1 MGLIDSYIAIP
12 VISLI
17 CINQANNLEP
27 QLKFDIDKRFSQL
40 PGGDMRNALRGR
52 RVGLEKESLRV
63 DTSGRIVQT
72 NHPSGLGSA
81 LTHPSITTDYSEA
94 LLELVTPPFE
104 RFPETLQ
111 YLDETHR
118 YVYSQLDNEILWATS
133 MPCVIDGDASIR
145 IAEYGSSNAA
155 KMKSAYRRGLGH
167 RYGRMMQAI
176 AGVHFN
182 YSYSQEFWQLYQSI
196 LDDNRDIGEFSSEN
210 YMGML
215 RNLQRYGWLIP
226 YLFGASPAIC
236 GSFLG
241 ATPTTLE
248 KLFEHSYIGKY
259 ATSLRVGDIGYQN
272 NKEDEAGIVVNYDS
286 LQGYVDSLGR
296 AISTPCAEY
305 EKIGL
310 VKNGEWQQLNTN
322 ILQIENEFYSS
333 VRPKQILRGEE
344 KPTLALAKRGVAYI
358 ELRSLDV
365 NVYEPLG
372 INDEQ
377 MRFLESFLL
386 LNLLL
391 PSDPYTESE
400 LAEIKFNINAV
411 AERGRDPAL
420 KLRRDSG
427 EVLLRDWAREI
438 FEQMSVTCDL
448 LDRDGETPVYCA
460 TLQQQKAKIEEPE
473 LTPSARILAEMIEN
487 KEEFSEF
494 SLRMSKQHQQWFAER
509 PLDADKQREL
519 EQIARESQERQH
531 EIEQEDDLPFEQFLQ
546 NYFEQT

>member
-1 MGLIDSYIAIP
+1 MKS
-12 VISLI
+12 
-17 CINQANNLEP
+17 
-27 QLKFDIDKRFSQL
+27 DIDKRFSQL
-40 PGGDMRNALRGR
+40 PDSDMRNALRGR
-52 RVGLEKESLRV
+52 KVGLEKESLRV
-63 DTSGRIVQT
+63 DADGRIVQT
-72 NHPSGLGSA
+72 SHPQGLGSA

-104 RFPETLQ
+104 RFSETLQ

-118 YVYSQLDNEILWATS
+118 FVYSQLDNEILWATS
-133 MPCVIDGDASIR
+133 MPCVIDGDDSIR
-145 IAEYGSSNAA
+145 IAEYGTSNAA
-155 KMKSAYRRGLGH
+155 KMKTAYRRGLGH

-182 YSYSQEFWQLYQSI
+182 YSYPQEFWRLYRSV
-196 LDDNRDIGEFSSEN
+196 LDDNRDIGEFSSES

-226 YLFGASPAIC
+226 YLFGTSPAIC

-241 ATPTTLE
+241 ATPTSLE
-248 KLFEHSYIGKY
+248 RLFEHSYYGKF

-286 LQGYVDSLGR
+286 LQGYVNSLGK

-305 EKIGL
+305 ENIGL
-310 VKNGEWQQLNTN
+310 VKDGEWQQLNTN

-391 PSDPYTESE
+391 PSDPYSDSE

-411 AERGRDPAL
+411 AERGRDPEL
-420 KLRRDSG
+420 RLRRNSG
-427 EVLLRDWAREI
+427 EILLRDWAREI
-438 FEQMSVTCDL
+438 FDKMSITCDL
-448 LDRDGETPVYCA
+448 LDKDGETPVYCA
-460 TLQQQKAKIEEPE
+460 TLQQQKEKIEDPE
-473 LTPSARILAEMIEN
+473 LTPSARILSEMIEN

-509 PLDADKQREL
+509 PLGVDKQREFEKIAL
-519 EQIARESQERQH
+519 ESHERQQK
-531 EIEQEDDLPFEQFLQ
+531 IEHDDELPFERFLQ

>member
-1 MGLIDSYIAIP
+1 MNLANYLESP
-12 VISLI
+12 LKSVI
-17 CINQANNLEP
+17 ET
-27 QLKFDIDKRFSQL
+27 RFSHL
-40 PGGDMRNALRGR
+40 PESDMRNALHGR
-52 RVGLEKESLRV
+52 KVGLEKESLRV
-63 DTSGRIVQT
+63 DRDGLIVQSR
-72 NHPSGLGSA
+72 HPRGLGSA

-104 RFPETLQ
+104 RFSETLQ

-118 YVYSQLDNEILWATS
+118 FVYSQLDNEILWATS
-133 MPCVIDGDASIR
+133 MPCVIDGDTSIR

-182 YSYSQEFWQLYQSI
+182 YSYPQEFWQLYRSMR
-196 LDDNRDIGEFSSEN
+196 DDSREIGVFSSDC

-226 YLFGASPAIC
+226 YLFGSSPAIC

-241 ATPTTLE
+241 ATPTNLE
-248 KLFEHSYIGKY
+248 RLFEHSYFGKY

-272 NKEDEAGIVVNYDS
+272 NKEDEAGIRVNYDS
-286 LQGYVDSLGR
+286 LQSYVESLGR
-296 AISTPCAEY
+296 AIATPCAEY
-305 EKIGL
+305 EKIEL
-310 VKNGEWQQLNTN
+310 VKDGVWQQLNTN

-333 VRPKQILRGEE
+333 VRPKQILQGEE

-391 PSDPYTESE
+391 PSDPYTDSE
-400 LAEIKFNINAV
+400 LDAIKYNINAV

-420 KLRRDSG
+420 KLRKGGG

-438 FEQMSVTCDL
+438 FEQMSITCDL
-448 LDRDGETPVYCA
+448 LDKDDASVYCA

-473 LTPSARILAEMIEN
+473 LTPSARILTEMIEN

-494 SLRMSKQHQQWFAER
+494 SLRMSMQHQQWFADR
-509 PLDADKQREL
+509 PLEA
-519 EQIARESQERQH
+519 ERQKQL
-531 EIEQEDDLPFEQFLQ
+531 ERMASESIERQRDIENNDDLPFEQFLQ
-546 NYFEQT
+546 NYFDQT

>member
-1 MGLIDSYIAIP
+1 MKSDI
-12 VISLI
+12 
-17 CINQANNLEP
+17 EK
-27 QLKFDIDKRFSQL
+27 QLSQL
-40 PGGDMRNALRGR
+40 PYSDMRNVLHGR
-52 RVGLEKESLRV
+52 KVGLEKESLRV
-63 DTSGRIVQT
+63 DNAGKIVQT
-72 NHPSGLGSA
+72 NHPHGLGSA

-104 RFPETLQ
+104 RFSQTLQ

-118 YVYSQLDNEILWATS
+118 FVYSQLDNEILWATS
-133 MPCVIDGDASIR
+133 MPCVIDGEHSIR

-182 YSYSQEFWQLYQSI
+182 YSYPQEFWQLYRSM
-196 LDDNRDIGEFSSEN
+196 LDDRREITEFSSEC

-215 RNLQRYGWLIP
+215 RNIQRHGWLIP

-241 ATPTTLE
+241 ATPTNLE
-248 KLFEHSYIGKY
+248 RLFEHSYYGKY

-286 LQGYVDSLGR
+286 LQGYVNSLGN
-296 AISTPCAEY
+296 AISTPCTDY

-310 VKNGEWQQLNTN
+310 VKDGEWQQLNTN

-333 VRPKQILRGEE
+333 VRPKQILQGEE

-386 LNLLL
+386 INLLL
-391 PSDPYTESE
+391 PSDPYKDSE
-400 LAEIKFNINAV
+400 LSEIKYNINAV
-411 AERGRDPAL
+411 AERGRDPQL
-420 KLRRDSG
+420 KLRRNSG
-427 EVLLRDWAREI
+427 QILLRDWAREI

-448 LDRDGETPVYCA
+448 LDKDGGAAVYCP

-473 LTPSARILAEMIEN
+473 LTPSARILSDMIEN

-509 PLDADKQREL
+509 PLTDEKQYAL
-519 EQIARESQERQH
+519 EQIAVKSH
-531 EIEQEDDLPFEQFLQ
+531 EDQQKIEQEDDLPFDQFLQ
-546 NYFEQT
+546 NYFEQN